1 MLGEKPPRLGQDEE
15 VQQKTGKAEI
25 AAKMEGLVMSWWKIA
40 FCIAGYLFAWAAVA
54 GFYDQAH
61 KYEDDGL
68 DGFGVFVGAAW
79 PLYIAWIP
87 LHAVYKAVKAQM
99 LAQVER
105 SKKAAE
111 PSVPP
116 GKFRIGSCE
125 TCMHAEPYDDGY
137 MTCKACKDLG
147 IARSTDSWC
156 DKYESKQ
163 SKTEN
168 ISCKWTKDEYAMALA
183 LNVMGYDTVFKMFT
197 GIVHASGNGKD
208 PFFFAA

>member
-1 MLGEKPPRLGQDEE
+1 M
-15 VQQKTGKAEI
+15 I
-25 AAKMEGLVMSWWKIA
+25 WWKIA

-54 GFYDQAH
+54 GFYDQMH
-61 KYEDDGL
+61 KDKADGL
-68 DGFGVFVGAAW
+68 DGFGFLIGAAW
-79 PLYIAWIP
+79 PLYIAFIP

-99 LAQVER
+99 IAQVER
-105 SKKAAE
+105 AKKAAE

-125 TCMHAEPYDDGY
+125 TCMHAESCDDGY

-168 ISCKWTKDEYAMALA
+168 LPCKWTKDEYAMALA
-183 LNVMGYDTVFKMFT
+183 LNVMGYDTFFKMSS
-197 GIVHASGNGKD
+197 GVVHASGNGKD
-208 PFFFAA
+208 PFFLPNEMFTTMEPHKCVSIQDVIKESEQKFLNLRDES